1 MQPKPKTRGTRN
13 SEEAGISALTFTP
26 VPRIRVATGQKQ
38 SKIVEEESVVQADTD
53 FFAKLGSFEKEVQE
67 RENLS
72 LDYNYAFE
80 STPQFPGNWAET
92 TANLEFDDE
101 SDKQDSGELSPFSI
115 AQVVTAPESPLYE
128 ERAEYISETQWGK
141 RRVDD
146 LGDLSDLTA
155 LSDSEKG
162 VEEEVRRRERFETGP
177 IIEYQAFEDPVP
189 LYSENPL
196 VDAATRKEI
205 IIQTVTKWAVDQ
217 RIAKEQKVQAK
228 EEARS
233 PTAFSRIESPRPFP
247 IQTLDR
253 EDEMV
258 DVRRPQLKTMPS
270 RQARDR
276 PEFDESEPENI
287 VRYFEDLEMYFE
299 MAGISDDAD
308 KEKKK
313 WVGTYVKPK
322 LESEWKT
329 LDSFDNGTYADYKEE
344 ILRDYDAVAKL
355 VRGSIQRLEQIC
367 KEHQRISPADI
378 DDFLTL
384 KRQFKY
390 EATKLLKP
398 PVLLANHTLVE
409 KFMSCLT
416 SDFRNQVY
424 QRLDLVV
431 RTDQRIKEMTE
442 PAAIKAGA
450 IVTVK
455 RSRPEDRYEL
465 NDVIRT
471 AEEIAREQN
480 PGEVSVSLH
489 SRTGTTG
496 LSAAPVAVK
505 MESFHLAPVTRQ
517 LEELRAEIA
526 AKRDDETRHQKMLEE
541 MKTTM
546 QQLAAMV
553 GNTGQQPA
561 RPLYQ
566 GQRRQN
572 PGFPPRPE
580 GFSRPDYAPRQDFG
594 NNYKCFYC
602 GLGGHVMRF
611 CTAKEGHLRMGKIIE
626 MGDGKLGLPDG
637 TPLTYDASK
646 PALLGVEEFHAMKKV
661 DAMYQGQGMGSVM
674 QFSQIKELAGSNS
687 LYTNKPKDSR
697 DELIGQL
704 KALLGRT
711 ETVPEKAPAPVISM
725 PRSIDMIDYS
735 NAYEVAA
742 KKERDE
748 LMSMLNQLDY
758 SRGEDL
764 GFTST

>member
-1 MQPKPKTRGTRN
+1 M
-13 SEEAGISALTFTP
+13 
-26 VPRIRVATGQKQ
+26 
-38 SKIVEEESVVQADTD
+38 
-53 FFAKLGSFEKEVQE
+53 
-67 RENLS
+67 
-72 LDYNYAFE
+72 
-80 STPQFPGNWAET
+80 
-92 TANLEFDDE
+92 
-101 SDKQDSGELSPFSI
+101 
-115 AQVVTAPESPLYE
+115 
-128 ERAEYISETQWGK
+128 
-141 RRVDD
+141 
-146 LGDLSDLTA
+146 
-155 LSDSEKG
+155 
-162 VEEEVRRRERFETGP
+162 
-177 IIEYQAFEDPVP
+177 
-189 LYSENPL
+189 
-196 VDAATRKEI
+196 
-205 IIQTVTKWAVDQ
+205 
-217 RIAKEQKVQAK
+217 
-228 EEARS
+228 
-233 PTAFSRIESPRPFP
+233 
-247 IQTLDR
+247 
-253 EDEMV
+253 
-258 DVRRPQLKTMPS
+258 
-270 RQARDR
+270 
-276 PEFDESEPENI
+276 
-287 VRYFEDLEMYFE
+287 
-299 MAGISDDAD
+299 
-308 KEKKK
+308 
-313 WVGTYVKPK
+313 
-322 LESEWKT
+322 
-329 LDSFDNGTYADYKEE
+329 
-344 ILRDYDAVAKL
+344 
-355 VRGSIQRLEQIC
+355 
-367 KEHQRISPADI
+367 
-378 DDFLTL
+378 
-384 KRQFKY
+384 
-390 EATKLLKP
+390 
-398 PVLLANHTLVE
+398 
-409 KFMSCLT
+409 
-416 SDFRNQVY
+416 
-424 QRLDLVV
+424 

-566 GQRRQN
+566 GQRPQN

-711 ETVPEKAPAPVISM
+711 ETVHEKAPAPVISM

-735 NAYEVAA
+735 NTYEGAA

-758 SRGEDL
+758 SRGEGHNNQYAKHERTVRNDS
-764 GFTST
+764 GTSQEYAV